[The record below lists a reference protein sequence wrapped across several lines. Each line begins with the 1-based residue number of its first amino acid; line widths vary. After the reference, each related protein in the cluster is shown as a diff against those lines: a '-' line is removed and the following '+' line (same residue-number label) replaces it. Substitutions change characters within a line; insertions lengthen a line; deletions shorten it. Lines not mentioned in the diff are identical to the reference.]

1 MTTPNRSKR
10 LLVAACTLGLASG
23 AQSQPS
29 EEEELAQAYG
39 GQSVVSIATGSSL
52 PLSRAP
58 AVATVITAA
67 EIAAMGATDIDE
79 VLETVPG
86 LHIARSTQGQSPIY
100 VIRGINLGF
109 NPQVLLL
116 VNGVPITAV
125 FAGNRGQLWKG
136 MPLENVARIEVIRG
150 PGSALYGAEAF
161 AGVINVITKTTADFT
176 GTQVGA
182 RVGNQRSRDGWML
195 HGGKWGPVDVS
206 GYLRVGRTDGSR
218 AWVEADAATGWD
230 GLVGTHTSHAPGRM
244 SSGGR
249 LVDGSLD
256 LAVDKLRL
264 RLALRERRDFGAFTG
279 IASALDP
286 TGRTLGQNI
295 SGDFTY
301 EDRKIADDWGLSL
314 QASYMHYKEVTDAV
328 LFPAGY
334 LGVYT
339 DGLIGNPYK
348 WEQHYR
354 LNGTA
359 TYSGWAD
366 HRLRLGLGLEKE
378 EVYKVRETKNFNP
391 DFTPIGTGSWADV
404 TDVSDTAPFM
414 RPHDRTKRYLF
425 VQDEWNL
432 AKDWALTAGLRHD
445 RYSDFGSTTNPRLA
459 LVWDAAYNVTAKLLY
474 GTAFRAPSMSELY
487 AINNPVVRGNPD
499 LKPEKM
505 KTLEAAVS
513 WQPVNRLQL
522 GANVFH
528 YQTRDIIRL
537 VNFVYENTGRQNG
550 SGMEFEASWE
560 ASKTLKLS
568 GNYSY
573 QHSVDQATDE
583 DAGNAPHHHVYVRAD
598 WRLVSGWSLH
608 PQLNWISDRPRVAA
622 DTRDALKGYTTVDLT
637 LRTESEGRPWSVSLS
652 VRNLFDAD
660 VREPSPYDRT
670 PGQPFISLPY
680 DFPQAGRTFYVQAS
694 YTF

>member
-1 MTTPNRSKR
+1 MTKPNRSKK
-10 LLVAACTLGLASG
+10 LLAAACSVSLAAG
-23 AQSQPS
+23 AAAQPS

-52 PLSRAP
+52 PLARAP

-67 EIAAMGATDIDE
+67 DIAAMGATDLDE

-86 LHIARSTQGQSPIY
+86 VHLARSTQGFMPVY

-109 NPQVLLL
+109 NPQVLMLI
-116 VNGVPITAV
+116 NGVPITAV
-125 FAGNRGQLWKG
+125 FAGNRGQVWNG

-161 AGVINVITKTTADFT
+161 AGVINVITKTTADFI
-176 GTQVGA
+176 GTQAGL
-182 RVGNQRSRDGWML
+182 RVGSFRSRDGWLL
-195 HGGKWGPVDVS
+195 HGGKWGAVDVS
-206 GYLRVGRTDGSR
+206 GYLRLGRTDGARS
-218 AWVEADAATGWD
+218 WVEADAATGWD
-230 GLVGTHTSHAPGRM
+230 GVFGTHTSHAPGRM
-244 SSGGR
+244 STGR
-249 LVDGSLD
+249 DLVDGALD
-256 LAVDKLRL
+256 LSLDKLRL
-264 RLALRERRDFGAFTG
+264 HLAYRERSDFGAFTG

-286 TGRTLGQNI
+286 TGRSMNQSI
-295 SGDFTY
+295 AGDLTW
-301 EDRKIADDWGLSL
+301 EDRKVADDWGLSV
-314 QASYMHYKEVTDAV
+314 QASYMHYKEITDAV
-328 LFPAGY
+328 LFPAGFR
-334 LGVYT
+334 VVFT

-359 TYSGWAD
+359 TYTGWAD

-378 EVYKVRETKNFNP
+378 EVYKIRETKNFNP
-391 DFTPIGTGSWADV
+391 DFSPIGTGSWADV
-404 TDVSDTAPFM
+404 TDVSNTVPFM
-414 RPHDRTKRYLF
+414 RPHGRTKRYLF

-459 LVWDAAYNVTAKLLY
+459 LVWDAAYNVTGKLLY

-487 AINNPVVRGNPD
+487 AINNPVVSGNPN

-505 KTLEAAVS
+505 QTLEAAVS

-528 YQTRDIIRL
+528 YQTRDIVRI
-537 VNFVYENTGRQNG
+537 VNFIYQNTGRQDGNG
-550 SGMEFEASWE
+550 LEVEASWE

-573 QHSVDQATDE
+573 QHSVDKATDE
-583 DAGNAPHHHVYVRAD
+583 DAGNAPHHHAYVRAD
-598 WRLVSGWSLH
+598 WRLLSSWSLH
-608 PQLNWISDRPRVAA
+608 SQLNWISERPRVAG
-622 DTRDALKGYTTVDLT
+622 DTRDPLKGYTTFDLT
-637 LRTESEGRPWSVSLS
+637 LRTEGENQPWSLALS

-660 VREPSPYDRT
+660 AREPSPYDRT
-670 PGQPFISLPY
+670 PGQPFISLPN
-680 DFPQAGRTFYVQAS
+680 DFPLPGRTVYVQAS